1 MQAADKYIS
10 ASTKSYPLATNLVV
24 QKQNDTVFASLNI
37 HNALSNTGLSLLLSA
52 VGSHSSGRAK
62 NSWEVQTGRAACKWP
77 QVREASKEPRE
88 RATEARVTTPDPD
101 TMQEREH
108 GRDVCVH

>member
-24 QKQNDTVFASLNI
+24 QNQWYSICILEYSQRFVKHRIT
-37 HNALSNTGLSLLLSA
+37 LLLNA

-62 NSWEVQTGRAACKWP
+62 NTWEVQHW
-77 QVREASKEPRE
+77 ESS
-88 RATEARVTTPDPD
+88 
-101 TMQEREH
+101 M
-108 GRDVCVH
+108 